1 LKGFTDAVGGAMK
14 GAGDAI
20 GKFISSICF
29 AHAIHNAVE
38 SSVKDLDMW
47 VGKVEESMSKG
58 TESIKGFVS
67 EIGKPA
73 LTVGVGAVGAPAYPY
88 PVFAPTTP
96 TGPVNVNITVQG
108 VNEEIA
114 NYVRTRLVKELKD
127 TLIEA
132 TSSAAPVSKKI
143 ILPKTFVR

>member
-58 TESIKGFVS
+58 
-67 EIGKPA
+67 
-73 LTVGVGAVGAPAYPY
+73 
-88 PVFAPTTP
+88 
-96 TGPVNVNITVQG
+96 
-108 VNEEIA
+108 
-114 NYVRTRLVKELKD
+114 D
-127 TLIEA
+127 
-132 TSSAAPVSKKI
+132 
-143 ILPKTFVR
+143 